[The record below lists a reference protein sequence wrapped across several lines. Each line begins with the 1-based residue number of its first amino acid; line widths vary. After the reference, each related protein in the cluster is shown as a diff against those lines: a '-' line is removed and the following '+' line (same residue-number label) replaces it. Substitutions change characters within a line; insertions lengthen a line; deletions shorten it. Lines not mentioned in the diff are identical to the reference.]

1 MSVVAAAVAAD
12 EMRVEELGV
21 RLVGRHIFKD
31 GQPMQLSAYKDGQL
45 VSTAGPVSML
55 EASNA
60 LLPEPGSIVLV
71 HGQEMV
77 WLEPLFGSANCL
89 YFLAVAGNSVETS
102 MVTDPAAVM
111 VLEDR
116 EKEDPRTVGLL
127 LAQHRAFEAWKSA
140 LNCAANEYA
149 EDNDLCERYDQFME
163 QNGLEG
169 RTNDYEAEITIT
181 ITRAIRGWNFERAS
195 DDITSEDIARWVT
208 DERDLE
214 WSVEEG

>member
-1 MSVVAAAVAAD
+1 
-12 EMRVEELGV
+12 
-21 RLVGRHIFKD
+21 
-31 GQPMQLSAYKDGQL
+31 
-45 VSTAGPVSML
+45 
-55 EASNA
+55 
-60 LLPEPGSIVLV
+60 
-71 HGQEMV
+71 MV

-149 EDNDLCERYDQFME
+149 EDSDLCERYDQFME
-163 QNGLEG
+163 DNGLEG
-169 RTNDYEAEITIT
+169 RTNDYEAEITI

-195 DDITSEDIARWVT
+195 DNITSEDIARWVA
-208 DERDLE
+208 EEGRDLE
-214 WSVEEG
+214 WSVEEK